1 MSWGGLNILLELS
14 KILSNDWET
23 SAKKRG
29 RDVSCLGYYHK
40 IVF

>member
-1 MSWGGLNILLELS
+1 MSGGDLNILLKLS
-14 KILSNDWET
+14 KIFSNDWET

-29 RDVSCLGYYHK
+29 RDVSCLGYYQK